1 MFNSIRTRIAV
12 SAGGAMAFT
21 LLIAMGMTTSAFTDV
36 NKQVTEKVKT
46 QLTDATTTDLQN
58 TAIQQGLNIANQ
70 LDPVLANL
78 KQARSIIELSS
89 ETNASADLIVKQ
101 FTAALEAQNKAVF
114 AGYMVWE
121 NKTWPQQTDLNNEIS
136 LDTELGFN
144 SQGYLAP
151 FFSPNDQ
158 NSFNAVAMESFSNTE
173 LNSNGERKD
182 DWHLMPYQTGKTFV
196 MEPYFYP
203 VRGKQELITTIS
215 QPIKQDGKIIG
226 SIGFDLSLFELQS
239 QSELFARNLF
249 DGEGKIL
256 ITSWKG
262 ITLANSRAGNMVG
275 KRVSSELESEWSK
288 IQSIAKREGA
298 GLVNFGGD
306 EYAITAIDTSDA
318 PWVVMVSVPSSH
330 LTKSVDDYTQ
340 WSDAQNSKALEK
352 GVWAG
357 LIAAILGIASMA
369 FIANSLGKVLNNLV
383 ERFKDAAQG
392 EGDLTYRIEVKGKD
406 ETAQLA
412 HWFNTFL
419 SRMQEMLL
427 TVMVTADQVDKNAT
441 EGQARAEVSRDQLN
455 SQVNEV
461 NSLATAINE
470 MSATAQEVASSAVQA
485 AAAASQVQSNSL
497 NGMTRMDNAASA
509 VDSLAVQVNDAQ
521 QQTQNLVDSSTA
533 IQGILSE
540 IGGIA
545 EQTNLLAL
553 NAAIEAAR
561 AGEAG
566 RGFAVV
572 ADEVRNLANRTQGS
586 TEEIRSM
593 LARLEQE
600 TQSIVIL
607 MEQSQKQANDTKGET
622 QAAHLALSEINQ
634 AIEVINDMNNQIAS
648 AAEEQSS
655 VSEEINRNV
664 VIINDTA
671 VEVMGTM
678 TSSVAISNEL
688 TMKAGDLHGELSKFK
703 LS

>member
-158 NSFNAVAMESFSNTE
+158 NSFDAVAMESFSNTE

-330 LTKSVDDYTQ
+330 LTKSVDNYTQ

-566 RGFAVV
+566 RGFAV
-572 ADEVRNLANRTQGS
+572 
-586 TEEIRSM
+586 
-593 LARLEQE
+593 
-600 TQSIVIL
+600 
-607 MEQSQKQANDTKGET
+607 
-622 QAAHLALSEINQ
+622 
-634 AIEVINDMNNQIAS
+634 
-648 AAEEQSS
+648 
-655 VSEEINRNV
+655 
-664 VIINDTA
+664 
-671 VEVMGTM
+671 
-678 TSSVAISNEL
+678 
-688 TMKAGDLHGELSKFK
+688 
-703 LS
+703 

>member
-21 LLIAMGMTTSAFTDV
+21 LLIAMGMTTNAFTDV
-36 NKQVTEKVKT
+36 SEQVTAKVKT

-58 TAIQQGLNIANQ
+58 TAIQQGLNVANQ
-70 LDPVLANL
+70 LHPVLANL
-78 KQARSIIELSS
+78 KQARSILELSS
-89 ETNASADLIVKQ
+89 KTNAAPDLIVKQ
-101 FTAALEAQNKAVF
+101 FIAALEAQNKAVF
-114 AGYMVWE
+114 AGYMVWQD
-121 NKTWPQQTDLNNEIS
+121 KTWPQQATLNPA
-136 LDTELGFN
+136 DGFN

-151 FFSPNDQ
+151 FFSPNSK
-158 NSFNAVAMESFSNTE
+158 NSFDAVAMESFNNTA
-173 LNSNGERKD
+173 LNSNGERID

-196 MEPYFYP
+196 MEPYMYM

-215 QPIKQDGKIIG
+215 QPIKQDGRIIG
-226 SIGFDLSLFELQS
+226 SLGFDLSLHELQS
-239 QSELFARNLF
+239 QSEQFARHLF
-249 DGEGKIL
+249 DGQGKIL

-262 ITLANSRAGNMVG
+262 ITLADSRSASMVG
-275 KRVSSELESEWSK
+275 KKVSSELATQWTK
-288 IQSIAKREGA
+288 IQSIAKRQGA
-298 GLVNFGGD
+298 GLVTFGGE
-306 EYAITAIDTSDA
+306 EYAITSIDTSDA
-318 PWVVMVSVPSSH
+318 PWVVMVSVPTTH
-330 LTKSVDDYTQ
+330 LKKSVDEYAA
-340 WSDAQNSKALEK
+340 WSDEQNAKALEQ

-357 LIAAILGIASMA
+357 IIAALIGIAAMA
-369 FIANSLGKVLNNLV
+369 YIANSLGNVLSNLV

-419 SRMQEMLL
+419 FRMQEMLL
-427 TVMVTADQVDKNAT
+427 TVMATADQVDKSAA

-455 SQVNEV
+455 AQVNEV

-470 MSATAQEVASSAVQA
+470 MSATAHEVANSAVQA

-497 NGMTRMDNAASA
+497 DGMARMSNAANA
-509 VDSLAVQVNDAQ
+509 VGSLALQVNDAQ
-521 QQTQNLVDSSTA
+521 QQTQNLVASSTA
-533 IQGILSE
+533 IQSILSE

-545 EQTNLLAL
+545 DQTNLLAL

-586 TEEIRSM
+586 TEEIRTM
-593 LARLEQE
+593 LSRLEQE
-600 TQSIVIL
+600 THSIVVL
-607 MEQSQKQANDTKGET
+607 MEQSQKQAIDTKGET

-634 AIEVINDMNNQIAS
+634 AIDVINDMNNQIAS

-655 VSEEINRNV
+655 VAEEINRNV

-671 VEVMGTM
+671 VEVMDTM
-678 TSSVAISNEL
+678 TSSVEISNEL
-688 TMKAGDLHGELSKFK
+688 TMKATDLHDELSKFK

>member
-21 LLIAMGMTTSAFTDV
+21 FLIAMGMTTNAFTDV
-36 NKQVTEKVKT
+36 NQQVTEKVKT
-46 QLTDATTTDLQN
+46 QLTEATTTDLRN
-58 TAIQQGLNIANQ
+58 TAIQQGLNVANQ

-78 KQARSIIELSS
+78 KQVRSVLELSA
-89 ETNASADLIVKQ
+89 ETDAGAHIIVKQ
-101 FTAALEAQNKAVF
+101 FIAALEAQNKAVF
-114 AGYMVWE
+114 AGYMVWQD
-121 NKTWPQQTDLNNEIS
+121 KTWPQQMAFNAVD
-136 LDTELGFN
+136 GFN

-151 FFSPNDQ
+151 FFSPNEQ
-158 NSFNAVAMESFSNTE
+158 NSFDAVAMESFSNTE
-173 LNSNGERKD
+173 LNSNGERTD

-215 QPIKQDGKIIG
+215 QPIKQRGKIIG
-226 SIGFDLSLFELQS
+226 SLGFDLSLHELQS
-239 QSELFARNLF
+239 QSEHFARNLF
-249 DGEGKIL
+249 DGEGRIL

-262 ITLANSRAGNMVG
+262 ITLADSRSANMVG
-275 KRVSSELESEWSK
+275 KKVSSELATEWSK
-288 IQSIAKREGA
+288 IQSIAERDGA
-298 GLVNFGGD
+298 GLVTFGGD
-306 EYAITAIDTSDA
+306 EYAITSIDTSDA
-318 PWVVMVSVPSSH
+318 PWVVMVSVPTMH
-330 LTKSVDDYTQ
+330 LQKSVDNYAR
-340 WSDAQNSKALEK
+340 WSDELNSEALEK

-357 LIAAILGIASMA
+357 IIAALIGIAAMA
-369 FIANSLGKVLNNLV
+369 WIANSLGQVLCNLV
-383 ERFKDAAQG
+383 DRFKDAAQG

-412 HWFNTFL
+412 FWFNTFL
-419 SRMQEMLL
+419 SRMQDMLL
-427 TVMVTADQVDKNAT
+427 TVMATADKVDKNAT
-441 EGQARAEVSRDQLN
+441 EGQARAEVSRDQL
-455 SQVNEV
+455 SAQVNEV

-470 MSATAQEVASSAVQA
+470 MSATAHEVANSAVQA

-497 NGMTRMDNAASA
+497 NGIMRMDNAAHA
-509 VDSLAVQVNDAQ
+509 VDSLALQVNDAQ
-521 QQTQNLVDSSTA
+521 QQTQNLVASSTA
-533 IQGILSE
+533 IQSILSE

-545 EQTNLLAL
+545 DQTNLLAL

-586 TEEIRSM
+586 TEEIRTM
-593 LARLEQE
+593 LSRLEQE
-600 TQSIVIL
+600 TQSIVVL

-622 QAAHLALSEINQ
+622 QAAHMALSEINQ

-655 VSEEINRNV
+655 VAEEINRNV

-671 VEVMGTM
+671 VEVMDSM
-678 TSSVAISNEL
+678 TSSVEISNEL
-688 TMKAGDLHGELSKFK
+688 TVKASDLHGELSKFK

>member
-21 LLIAMGMTTSAFTDV
+21 LLIAMGMTTNAFTQV
-36 NKQVTEKVKT
+36 NEQITTKVKS
-46 QLTDATTTDLQN
+46 QLNEATTTDLSN
-58 TAIQQGLNIANQ
+58 TAIQQGLNISNQ
-70 LDPVLANL
+70 LEPVLANL
-78 KQARSIIELSS
+78 KQARSIIELSA
-89 ETNASADLIVKQ
+89 ETAATPDIIVKQ
-101 FTAALEAQNKAVF
+101 FIASLEAQNKAVF

-121 NKTWPQQTDLNNEIS
+121 KPSWVEPTIQDKS
-136 LDTELGFN
+136 LGFN
-144 SQGYLAP
+144 SEGYLAP
-151 FFSPNDQ
+151 FFSPNSH
-158 NSFNAVAMESFSNTE
+158 NSFDVVAMDSFSDTE
-173 LNSNGERKD
+173 LNNNGERKD
-182 DWHLMPYQTGKTFV
+182 DWHLMPYETGKTFV
-196 MEPYFYP
+196 MEPYMYP

-215 QPIKQDGKIIG
+215 QPIKLRGEIIG
-226 SIGFDLSLFELQS
+226 SLGFDLSLNELQS
-239 QSELFARNLF
+239 QSEDYASDLF
-249 DGEGKIL
+249 DGQGRIL
-256 ITSWKG
+256 ISSWKG
-262 ITLANSRAGNMVG
+262 ITLANSSQAAQVG
-275 KRVSSELESEWSK
+275 KKVSHELASQWAR
-288 IQSIAKREGA
+288 IQSIAKQKGA
-298 GLVNFGGD
+298 GLVTFGGD

-318 PWVVMVSVPSSH
+318 PWIVMVSVPSSF
-330 LTKSVDDYTQ
+330 LKKNVDDYER
-340 WSDAQNSKALEK
+340 WSEEQSAEALEK

-357 LIAAILGIASMA
+357 IIAALIGIVAMTM
-369 FIANSLGKVLNNLV
+369 IATSLGKVLTNLV

-419 SRMQEMLL
+419 VRIQEMLL
-427 TVMVTADQVDKNAT
+427 TVMATADQVDKNAS
-441 EGQARAEVSRDQLN
+441 EGQARAAASRDQLN
-455 SQVNEV
+455 VQVNEV

-470 MSATAQEVASSAVQA
+470 MSATAQEVANSAVQA
-485 AAAASQVQSNSL
+485 AAAASQVQSNSA
-497 NGMTRMDNAASA
+497 NGMSRMDNAASA
-509 VDSLAVQVNDAQ
+509 VDNLASQVNDAQ
-521 QQTQNLVDSSTA
+521 HQTQNLVASSTA

-545 EQTNLLAL
+545 DQTNLLAL

-572 ADEVRNLANRTQGS
+572 ADEVRNLATRTQGS
-586 TEEIRSM
+586 TEEIRAM

-600 TQSIVIL
+600 TQSIVVL
-607 MEQSQKQANDTKGET
+607 MEQSQKQAVDTKEET
-622 QAAHLALSEINQ
+622 QAAQLALAEINQ

-664 VIINDTA
+664 VVINDTA
-671 VEVMGTM
+671 MEVMDTM
-678 TSSVAISNEL
+678 SSSVAISNEL
-688 TMKAGDLHGELSKFK
+688 TAKASDLHGELSKFK

>member
-89 ETNASADLIVKQ
+89 ETNASADFIVKQ

-121 NKTWPQQTDLNNEIS
+121 NKTWPQQTDQNNEIS

-158 NSFNAVAMESFSNTE
+158 NSFDAVAMESFSNTE

-239 QSELFARNLF
+239 QSELLARNLF

-275 KRVSSELESEWSK
+275 KRVSSELESEWST

-318 PWVVMVSVPSSH
+318 PW
-330 LTKSVDDYTQ
+330 
-340 WSDAQNSKALEK
+340 
-352 GVWAG
+352 
-357 LIAAILGIASMA
+357 
-369 FIANSLGKVLNNLV
+369 
-383 ERFKDAAQG
+383 
-392 EGDLTYRIEVKGKD
+392 
-406 ETAQLA
+406 
-412 HWFNTFL
+412 
-419 SRMQEMLL
+419 
-427 TVMVTADQVDKNAT
+427 
-441 EGQARAEVSRDQLN
+441 
-455 SQVNEV
+455 
-461 NSLATAINE
+461 
-470 MSATAQEVASSAVQA
+470 
-485 AAAASQVQSNSL
+485 
-497 NGMTRMDNAASA
+497 
-509 VDSLAVQVNDAQ
+509 
-521 QQTQNLVDSSTA
+521 
-533 IQGILSE
+533 
-540 IGGIA
+540 
-545 EQTNLLAL
+545 
-553 NAAIEAAR
+553 
-561 AGEAG
+561 
-566 RGFAVV
+566 
-572 ADEVRNLANRTQGS
+572 
-586 TEEIRSM
+586 
-593 LARLEQE
+593 
-600 TQSIVIL
+600 
-607 MEQSQKQANDTKGET
+607 
-622 QAAHLALSEINQ
+622 
-634 AIEVINDMNNQIAS
+634 
-648 AAEEQSS
+648 
-655 VSEEINRNV
+655 
-664 VIINDTA
+664 
-671 VEVMGTM
+671 
-678 TSSVAISNEL
+678 
-688 TMKAGDLHGELSKFK
+688 
-703 LS
+703 

>member
-21 LLIAMGMTTSAFTDV
+21 LLIAMGMTTNAFTDV
-36 NKQVTEKVKT
+36 NKQVNEKVKA
-46 QLTDATTTDLQN
+46 QLTDATSTDLQN
-58 TAIQQGLNIANQ
+58 TAIQQGLDIANQ

-78 KQARSIIELSS
+78 KQVRSIIELSA

-114 AGYMVWE
+114 AGYMVWQD
-121 NKTWPQQTDLNNEIS
+121 KTWPEQVTFNPE
-136 LDTELGFN
+136 EGFN

-158 NSFNAVAMESFSNTE
+158 NSFDAVAMESFSNTE
-173 LNSNGERKD
+173 LNSSGERKD
-182 DWHLMPYQTGKTFV
+182 DWHLMPYETGKTFV

-215 QPIKQDGKIIG
+215 QPIKQGGKIIG
-226 SIGFDLSLFELQS
+226 SLGFDLSLYELQS
-239 QSELFARNLF
+239 QSEQSARNLF
-249 DGEGKIL
+249 DGKGKIL

-262 ITLANSRAGNMVG
+262 ITLANSRAADMVG
-275 KRVSSELESEWSK
+275 KQVSSELASEWSN
-288 IQSIAKREGA
+288 IQSIAKRQGA
-298 GLVNFGGD
+298 GLVTFGGD
-306 EYAITAIDTSDA
+306 EYAITSIDTSDA

-330 LTKSVDDYTQ
+330 LARSVDDYAQ
-340 WSDAQNSKALEK
+340 WSDEQNSKALEK

-357 LIAAILGIASMA
+357 IIAALLGIASMA
-369 FIANSLGKVLNNLV
+369 LIANSLGKVLNNLV

-441 EGQARAEVSRDQLN
+441 EGQTRAAASRDQLN
-455 SQVNEV
+455 TQVNEV

-470 MSATAQEVASSAVQA
+470 MSATAQEVANSAVQA

-509 VDSLAVQVNDAQ
+509 VDSLAMQVNDAQ

-586 TEEIRSM
+586 TEEIRTM

-600 TQSIVIL
+600 TQSIVVL

-671 VEVMGTM
+671 VEVMDTM
-678 TSSVAISNEL
+678 TSSVEISNEL
-688 TMKAGDLHGELSKFK
+688 TVKASDLHGELSKFK